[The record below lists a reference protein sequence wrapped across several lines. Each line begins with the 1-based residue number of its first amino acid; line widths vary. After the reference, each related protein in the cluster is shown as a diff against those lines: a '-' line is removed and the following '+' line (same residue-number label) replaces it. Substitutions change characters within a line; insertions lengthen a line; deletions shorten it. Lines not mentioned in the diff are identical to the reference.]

1 VASYELDVAAL
12 WKRLDEQREQRG
24 LMWRELARELDL
36 SASTL
41 TRIGQGRRPDADA
54 LVTIFVWLDMDT
66 DIVYVI
72 KPRSVVDLPD
82 TQEAK

>member
-1 VASYELDVAAL
+1 MSAYQLDVGAL
-12 WKRLDEQREQRG
+12 WERLDKQRAARG

-41 TRIGQGRRPDADA
+41 TRIGQGKRPDADA

-72 KPRSVVDLPD
+72 KGGDS
-82 TQEAK
+82 

>member
-1 VASYELDVAAL
+1 MSLYQLDVAAL
-12 WKRLDEQREQRG
+12 WERLDKQRAARG

-72 KPRSVVDLPD
+72 NRQAEVNRHG
-82 TQEAK
+82 

>member
-1 VASYELDVAAL
+1 MSLYRLDVGAL
-12 WKRLDEQREQRG
+12 WERLDKQRAAKG

-72 KPRSVVDLPD
+72 SRQPEKE
-82 TQEAK
+82 QNA